1 MTSLLLCAA
10 SIGWTAAQQVEFYNF
25 ESKVTGTYSPLENAT
40 VIGLSDKVKGEAFG
54 NLIFNATDTTG
65 LSEEYSTDNPA
76 YMEGIPLGF
85 DFRFGGKVYDKFV
98 VSGQGYVLFG
108 EKESPEVAIGGTNL
122 QISLGIAPW
131 LGIATCDPVFGLD
144 GTKISY
150 KKEGTSPDASL
161 TVEFSG
167 MAYLSETP
175 EATFNYQIK
184 LNENG
189 SSIEMLFDGFTIPED
204 AFQWYLGMKDGFGST
219 HYRSPEGAQGAEWTE
234 SSRTEYAATWCGGS
248 SFEEG
253 TLYSFTLP
261 DECQAPTEHITEVVL
276 SPFSE
281 EMTIDVF
288 VDTTGYAEGYLI
300 LGSDKPI
307 EGTPD
312 GYEYDEGESVLGARV
327 VAVGSLDE
335 FDNPSPAFPN
345 SRTHFSFTQE
355 GLEPNT
361 AYYYAAYLYNFQC
374 TNTKYTQAVTAQ
386 AKTRPDRPDSLEI
399 SSIGLDQ
406 MEFRIDAQEGSDI
419 LIAVTTAKGVDYTG
433 VNRIYLGDF
442 GLPADTAEAGDT
454 IWKEEMINSLTGET
468 RRYFATV
475 LYAGPAEAELG
486 IPVRLDDNTIY
497 YFGAFTKGADGQYS
511 STFAPAYGI
520 TPAQIPFEDHFENMS
535 AAEDNPFIGW
545 NGTEGFELMLSGM
558 YPDVEDG
565 SATATF
571 EANEPGS
578 HQEAVLV
585 LPPLDFPTDSNV
597 LFHVNY
603 SMDPWNL
610 TLTEGDSIVFELSV
624 DGGNTFEKL
633 RAVHYQTVKPY
644 PSDIIV
650 SGHAG
655 AKQAIL
661 RVRAVSYNPESWGLT
676 VNSIE
681 VDGIAFC
688 DVPKSLRVDSYNVV
702 GGNLRVVWSPS
713 LNEESEWNISLAR
726 PDGQGC
732 WEEWSSAEV
741 VQESASYWLSG
752 LADNTLYKARV
763 RAVCGPG
770 NNSEWVEAEILSGR
784 VPTFTENFDNLT
796 PGTSEYYDPFDL
808 PPYWSCDNSMYD
820 GVEDT
825 IDYSPYSSDVEAYD
839 WKTANE
845 PVPGQSNAAIAYH
858 FNNLEYGVE
867 MLVSPTIELIPADGS
882 FLTFDIAYG
891 SIDDQGAYQALTEA
905 QPGHRLELWVS
916 VDSGRSFVTTRPLQV
931 WDSTQ
936 LLALQG
942 DQAVSIDLEGYQ
954 GGVAFAFAFFGNSGG
969 ESDPIVWIDNFGI
982 TNNCPVAR
990 GLDIDLNTLT
1000 AQNATIRWVAD
1011 KTVEEWIVKLASP
1024 EGVSLYTTSED
1035 EYSFSGLQEE
1045 TDYMAYVGHLCGTD
1059 TSEWASVEFSTPGAE
1074 CAPIA
1079 GLTVSNVTRNAAT
1092 LTYEGEAGN
1101 YRIRIRPV
1109 GGTEWAYY
1117 TTEALTYTF
1126 NNLEM
1131 ETEYEGGV
1139 QSRCSMASS
1148 DTSEWVAFANF
1159 TTLGITCFAPTDF
1172 FVDTTTYS
1180 TASFHWNGTSE
1191 RYQVEWSLRNDDEA
1205 AGRMVFDGTS
1215 GTIIGLSAE
1224 TNYQARVRGICS
1236 AGDTS
1241 DWSEIR
1247 QFATTQAPGCPVPTD
1262 LRVESVTETSASL
1275 LWSVSGEVEVASFT
1289 LRYRASSGT
1298 WDSVQ
1303 DIEAMQYELTGL
1315 EPQTAYLWS
1324 VLSACTDG
1332 RYSGWGMQARF
1343 ETGGTANESADESGL
1358 FLTASRHQ
1366 LHVMNPGAVRI
1377 ERIRVYTLGGS
1388 LAEDYVIR
1396 SNENVILTT
1405 GLSMQVAVVEVLT
1418 ADGPAFR
1425 FKVLLP

>member
-1 MTSLLLCAA
+1 MLLAC
-10 SIGWTAAQQVEFYNF
+10 
-25 ESKVTGTYSPLENAT
+25 
-40 VIGLSDKVKGEAFG
+40 IGLSTASSQTVDFYDFSADTAGAAYVPLTGTTLLQESTQIKGVDFK
-54 NLIFNATDTTG
+54 NTFFNVSEFLEYPNHDTVM
-65 LSEEYSTDNPA
+65 P
-76 YMEGIPLGF
+76 GIPIGF
-85 DFRFGGKVYDKFV
+85 DFVFQGETYDKFIASGIGYIMLGKKADEN
-98 VSGQGYVLFG
+98 VSIWGTTFQL
-108 EKESPEVAIGGTNL
+108 SRISWPRIGIGPSNDVYGVENT
-122 QISLGIAPW
+122 SIA
-131 LGIATCDPVFGLD
+131 
-144 GTKISY
+144 Y
-150 KKEGTSPDASL
+150 KLEGTAPNRVLS
-161 TVEFSG
+161 VEFTG
-167 MAYLSETP
+167 MAYE
-175 EATFNYQIK
+175 EDAAAEGTFNYQIK
-184 LNENG
+184 LYEND
-189 SSIEMLFDGFTIPED
+189 SRIEMVFDGFTVPEE
-204 AFQWYLGMKDGFGST
+204 AIGFADTWAIGLSGEGRGNDVNT
-219 HYRSPEGAQGAEWTE
+219 PHYRVQTDGNWCRTTQGTNNLGSQNVAGSVFKEGLKYTFALP
-234 SSRTEYAATWCGGS
+234 AAC
-248 SFEEG
+248 EV
-253 TLYSFTLP
+253 
-261 DECQAPTEHITEVVL
+261 PTETITDLAL
-276 SPFSE
+276 SPTS
-281 EMTIDVF
+281 TSVQADIY
-288 VDTTGYAEGYLI
+288 VDSTGYAEGYL
-300 LGSDKPI
+300 LLASTEPI
-307 EGTPD
+307 TGTPD
-312 GYEYDEGESVLGARV
+312 GTEYETGDALLGGTV
-327 VAVGSLDE
+327 VEAGSLSD
-335 FDNPSPAFPN
+335 FDNPSSWNPN
-345 SRTHFSFTQE
+345 SRVHFTIE
-355 GLEPNT
+355 HDGLEPNT
-361 AYYYAAYLYNFQC
+361 TYYYAAYLYNYQC
-374 TNTKYTQAVTAQ
+374 TSPLYTEAFTASVMTSTSAPDALNVVEISENTIRLQ
-386 AKTRPDRPDSLEI
+386 AKANILGE
-399 SSIGLDQ
+399 
-406 MEFRIDAQEGSDI
+406 DI
-419 LIAVTTAKGVDYTG
+419 LVMVTDVKGQDANRNPIYQGLFGIPPSDAKVGDSIEGLRETSINVFDTVFG
-433 VNRIYLGDF
+433 GKVIYVG
-442 GLPADTAEAGDT
+442 PADGEIIFTGD
-454 IWKEEMINSLTGET
+454 II
-468 RRYFATV
+468 
-475 LYAGPAEAELG
+475 
-486 IPVRLDDNTIY
+486 DNHIY
-497 YFGAFTKGADGQYS
+497 HFGAFSKREDGGYS
-511 STFAPAYGI
+511 SLFAQAD
-520 TPAQIPFEDHFENMS
+520 TLSKAKLPFQDNFVNMVS
-535 AAEDNPFIGW
+535 SEENPFLGW
-545 NGTEGFELMLSGM
+545 NGTEGFELELSGR
-558 YPDVEDG
+558 YPDIDDG

-726 PDGQGC
+726 PDGQGS

-770 NNSEWVEAEILSGR
+770 NNSEWVETEILSGR

-796 PGTSEYYDPFDL
+796 PGTSEWYDPFDL

-882 FLTFDIAYG
+882 FLTFDMAYG

-905 QPGHRLELWVS
+905 QSGHRLELWVS

-931 WDSTQ
+931 WDSIQ
-936 LLALQG
+936 MLALQG

-969 ESDPIVWIDNFGI
+969 ESNPIVWIDNFGI

-1092 LTYEGEAGN
+1092 LTYEGEAGS

-1172 FVDTTTYS
+1172 FVDTTTYN

-1191 RYQVEWSLRNDDEA
+1191 RYQVEWSLRNDNEA
-1205 AGRMVFDGTS
+1205 AGRMVFEGTS
-1215 GTIIGLSAE
+1215 GTITGLSAE

-1315 EPQTAYLWS
+1315 EPQTAYLWA

-1343 ETGGTANESADESGL
+1343 ETGGTGNEADAESGL

-1388 LAEDYVIR
+1388 LAEDYVIA
-1396 SNENVILTT
+1396 
-1405 GLSMQVAVVEVLT
+1405 LSMQVAVVEVLT
-1418 ADGPAFR
+1418 ADGSAFR
-1425 FKVLLP
+1425 FKVMLP